1 MMNDDPE
8 TMTEAH
14 FKFIASQLRLKAF
27 NTALAFG
34 VDSSEAEDIAQDVM
48 LKLWMMLDDLDRY
61 RSLDS
66 LVIVMTRHLA
76 IDGRRREKVVTL
88 TDNVRFILDESLS
101 PQESLEVIENDEWLL
116 NKLQSLPTKQYCV
129 LFMRQVENRTYQEIA
144 RVLGIAETSARTLIA
159 RARKSLLEDFKKR
172 I

>member
-1 MMNDDPE
+1 
-8 TMTEAH
+8 MTEAH
-14 FKFIASQLRLKAF
+14 FKLIASQLRLKAF

-34 VDSSEAEDIAQDVM
+34 VGSSEAEDIAQDVM

-76 IDGRRREKVVTL
+76 IDIRRKEKAVMIINDVSFT
-88 TDNVRFILDESLS
+88 LDESLS
-101 PQESLEVIENDEWLL
+101 PQENLEVVENDKWLS
-116 NKLQSLPTKQYCV
+116 NRLQTLPTKQYSV

-144 RVLGIAETSARTLIA
+144 SVLGIAETSARTLVA